1 MADTDESVDT
11 IERERAARRA
21 AEARVRELETEI
33 AQRQSGAA
41 RFAEVMENAADL
53 IQCIE
58 ADGAYLYANRSW
70 RETLGYTQDEL
81 DGLTL
86 FDVVPPEHHE
96 LCERMLEQVFEGK
109 RVGPVELSFQTRSG
123 DRLLVEGVLN
133 ARLDEQPEW
142 IRGVFRDVTDRRHT
156 EKAKNEFV
164 SSFSRTLRSP
174 LESIR
179 SAVESLD
186 DSIARE
192 LSQKAQNLLDLA
204 EHGNSALDRMLEEIF
219 EFEKIRSGLVS
230 LDLDE
235 MDMTGVVRQV
245 VDARQKMATRFD
257 VALTFETGLERGL
270 VFGDRDRLATAVD
283 HLIKIAIAASDTG
296 GSVRVRLDGDEDA
309 VQVSVTD
316 EGPLETS
323 IDSER
328 DSLTLVSR
336 GVATEERGWRA
347 TGLEYSVAGSII
359 EAHGGK
365 LTVLD
370 TDDGTVAS
378 VELQLV
384 EPPIEFVA
392 PKRPRVLVCEDDK
405 SCARLLERL
414 LKAGGYDVDVAAT
427 ATEAQ
432 SQLCEHDYAAMTL
445 DLLLPDRDGAELLHE
460 IRQRRS
466 DIPVVVVSASADAE
480 RENLSGNAA
489 NVVDW
494 LSKPFDVQSL
504 RRAVETAVD
513 RSARDLPRILHVEDD
528 LDFRDMIGGVLE
540 GVAVVSHV
548 STLTDARAELQQHED
563 FDLVLLDLMLPDGL
577 GAELLPFLNRP
588 KGRSIPVVIIS
599 SGDATEALGAHVSAT
614 LVKSQ
619 TTEEQL
625 LETISAH
632 LDDAKPRVR

>member
-1 MADTDESVDT
+1 MAETDEH
-11 IERERAARRA
+11 IAKLKREQAARRA
-21 AEARVRELETEI
+21 AEARVEELERQL
-33 AQRQSGAA
+33 AQTRRGAA
-41 RFAEVMENAADL
+41 RYVDVMEHAADL
-53 IQCIE
+53 IQCVDL
-58 ADGAYLYANRSW
+58 DGNYLYANRAW
-70 RETLGYTQDEL
+70 RDELGYTEDDLE
-81 DGLTL
+81 GLSL

-96 LCERMLEQVFEGK
+96 LCEHMLEQVAENP
-109 RVGPVELSFQTRSG
+109 RVGPVELSFQTQSG
-123 DRLLVEGVLN
+123 GRIQVEGVLN
-133 ARLDEQPEW
+133 ARLDARPNW
-142 IRGVFRDVTDRRHT
+142 VRGVFRDVTDRRHT
-156 EKAKNEFV
+156 ERAKHDFV

-179 SAVESLD
+179 SAVDSLD
-186 DSIARE
+186 DSVAEE
-192 LSQKAQNLLDLA
+192 LSQKAQYLLDLA
-204 EHGNSALDRMLEEIF
+204 EQGNSALDRMLEEIF

-245 VDARQKMATRFD
+245 VDSRQKMAGQFD
-257 VALTFETGLERGL
+257 VELTFRNSLERAI

-283 HLIKIAIAASDTG
+283 HLVKSAIAASDAG
-296 GSVRVRLDGDEDA
+296 GSVHVQLDGDAD
-309 VQVSVTD
+309 SVRLIITD

-323 IDSER
+323 IDSDS

-365 LTVLD
+365 LTVVD
-370 TDDGTVAS
+370 ADDGTVAS
-378 VELQLV
+378 IELQLV
-384 EPPIEFVA
+384 EPPLEFVA
-392 PKRPRVLVCEDDK
+392 PERPRLLVCEDDK
-405 SCARLLERL
+405 ICARLLKRL
-414 LKAGGYDVDVAAT
+414 LEAGGYDVDVAAS
-427 ATEAQ
+427 AAEAQ
-432 SQLCEHDYAAMTL
+432 SQLREHDYAAMTL
-445 DLLLPDRDGAELLHE
+445 DLVLPDRDGTDLLHE
-460 IRQRRS
+460 IRQQES
-466 DIPVVVVSASADAE
+466 EIPVVVVSASADTE

-494 LSKPFDVQSL
+494 LSKPFDVESL
-504 RRAVETAVD
+504 RHAVKAAVD
-513 RSARDLPRILHVEDD
+513 RSSRDLPRILHVEDD
-528 LDFRDMIGGVLE
+528 REFRDTIAGVLD
-540 GVAVVSHV
+540 GVASVSHV

-563 FDLVLLDLMLPDGL
+563 FDLVLLDLVLPDGL

-619 TTEEQL
+619 TTEQQL

-632 LDDAKPRVR
+632 LDTPKPRAR